1 MTTLQERMDVGR
13 PSLLSRLTSSGVRR
27 TLRMTSGLILFAYIG
42 AHMFNHALG
51 LVSLQAAEAGME
63 IGVEVWYS
71 RTGTIVLYGAAATHV
86 LLALWAVYERRT
98 FRLPPAELLRIA
110 LGFTLPIVLIGHAVS
125 TRIGYELFGLSSDYM
140 RVISNLFA
148 SNSEVWQL
156 GVMAP
161 GWLHG
166 CLGLHL
172 AFSRRPLYRR
182 LRYVLFAAALLLP
195 VLSAL
200 GFMVMGREIT
210 ANPKAAAAT
219 AEYFSPANTAQRQ
232 SLSNWRD
239 GILTAYFCIIGGA
252 FGARELRN
260 FLERRS
266 QRLVSISF
274 PGRTVRVPRNWT
286 VLEAS
291 RSFHLPHA
299 SMCGG
304 RARCSTCRVRVTA
317 GEENCP
323 PAGADEQDTL
333 DRIGAPADVRLACQ
347 LRPQGDVS
355 IVPLVRTERPVYRA
369 AAAPKLNT
377 EQDIVVMFCDFL
389 NRGELARD
397 HLPQDLLYV
406 LTLYVEALNNAI
418 RAARGTISYVELDS
432 VCALFGLDRSTG
444 QAAQNA
450 LQTVAAI
457 ERVISDINN
466 RLGRQW
472 DCKMNVVVTVHIGR
486 AAVGEIGAS
495 DPPTVIAIGEAVD
508 VANALRKAAAA
519 QGKQFAI
526 SEAVYAAAGLD
537 LPSQDRITLHVPRHD
552 PAVQASVSATGPSL
566 PPSWK
571 PIGAPGRRAAL
582 RRLWSG

>member
-1 MTTLQERMDVGR
+1 
-13 PSLLSRLTSSGVRR
+13 
-27 TLRMTSGLILFAYIG
+27 MTSGLILFFYIG
-42 AHMFNHALG
+42 AHLFNHALG
-51 LVSLQAAEAGME
+51 LISLETAEAGMA

-71 RTGTIVLYGAAATHV
+71 PTGTVLLYGAAATHFV
-86 LLALWAVYERRT
+86 LALWAVYERRT

-110 LGFTLPIVLIGHAVS
+110 LGFSLPIVLIGHAVA
-125 TRIGYELFGLSSDYM
+125 TRIGYELFGLSSDYS
-140 RVISNLFA
+140 RVISQLLA

-172 AFSRRPLYRR
+172 AFSRRPWYRR
-182 LRYVLFAAALLLP
+182 LRFVLFAIALLLP

-200 GFMVMGREIT
+200 GMIIMGRQIS
-210 ANPKAAAAT
+210 ADPKV
-219 AEYFSPANTAQRQ
+219 AEAVAQYMSPANAAQRQ

-239 GILTAYFCIIGGA
+239 GIVTAYFVIIGAA

-266 QRLVSISF
+266 QRLVTISF
-274 PGRTVRVPRNWT
+274 PGRNVRVPRGWT
-286 VLEAS
+286 ALEAS

-304 RARCSTCRVRVTA
+304 RARCSTCRVRITA

-323 PAGADEQDTL
+323 PAGADEQATL
-333 DRIGAPADVRLACQ
+333 DRIGAPDDVRLACQ
-347 LRPQGDVS
+347 LRPQGDISV
-355 IVPLVRTERPVYRA
+355 VPLVRTERPVYRA
-369 AAAPKLNT
+369 TAPKLNT
-377 EQDIVVMFCDFL
+377 ERDIVVMFCDFL

-418 RAARGTISYVELDS
+418 RSARGTVSYIELDS
-432 VCALFGLDRSTG
+432 VCALFGVDRG
-444 QAAQNA
+444 IDQAAQAA
-450 LQTVAAI
+450 LQAVAAI
-457 ERVISDINN
+457 ERVITDINN

-472 DCKMNVVVTVHIGR
+472 DCKMNVVVSVHAGR
-486 AAVGEIGAS
+486 AAVGEIGMS

-508 VANALRKAAAA
+508 VANVLRKTAAA
-519 QGKQFAI
+519 QGKPFAI
-526 SEAVYAAAGLD
+526 SESVYAAAGLD
-537 LPSQDRITLHVPRHD
+537 LPEDDRIT
-552 PAVQASVSATGPSL
+552 VQLPGSAPVLATLAATGPHL

-571 PIGAPGRRAAL
+571 PLGVPTRRAAL
-582 RRLWSG
+582 QRLWSGG

>member
-1 MTTLQERMDVGR
+1 MA
-13 PSLLSRLTSSGVRR
+13 
-27 TLRMTSGLILFAYIG
+27 SGLILFAYIG

-51 LVSLQAAEAGME
+51 LISLDVAEAGMA

-71 RTGTIVLYGAAATHV
+71 TTGTIVLYGAAATHF

-98 FRLPPAELLRIA
+98 FWLPPAELIRIA

-125 TRIGYELFGLSSDYM
+125 TRIGWEMFGLSSDYT
-140 RVISNLFA
+140 RVISHLWA
-148 SNSEVWQL
+148 SNSEIWQL

-161 GWLHG
+161 GWIHG

-172 AFSRRPLYRR
+172 AFNRRAWYRR
-182 LRYVLFAAALLLP
+182 MRYVLFAAALLLP
-195 VLSAL
+195 VFSAL
-200 GFMVMGREIT
+200 GVIVMGRQVA
-210 ANPKAAAAT
+210 ANPKASAAV
-219 AEYFSPANTAQRQ
+219 AEYMGPANTAQRQ

-239 GILTAYFCIIGGA
+239 GILTAYFCIIGAA
-252 FGARELRN
+252 FGAREIRN

-274 PGRTVRVPRNWT
+274 PGRTVRVPRDWT

-304 RARCSTCRVRVTA
+304 RARCSTCRVRITA

-323 PAGADEQDTL
+323 PAETDEQETL
-333 DRIGAPADVRLACQ
+333 ERIGAPPDVRLACQ
-347 LRPQGDVS
+347 LRPQGDISV
-355 IVPLVRTERPVYRA
+355 VPLVRTERAVYRA
-369 AAAPKLNT
+369 PPAKLNA
-377 EQDIVVMFCDFL
+377 ERDIVVMFCDFL
-389 NRGELARD
+389 NRGELARN

-418 RAARGTISYVELDS
+418 RLARGTVSYIELDS
-432 VCALFGLDRSTG
+432 VCALFGLDRSSD
-444 QAAQNA
+444 QAAQQA
-450 LQTVAAI
+450 LQAVAAI
-457 ERVISDINN
+457 ERVITDINN

-472 DCKMNVVVTVHIGR
+472 DCKMNVVVTVHLGTG
-486 AAVGEIGAS
+486 AVGEIGAS
-495 DPPTVIAIGEAVD
+495 DPPTVIALGEVVD
-508 VANALRKAAAA
+508 AANELRKTAAA

-537 LPSQDRITLHVPRHD
+537 LPPQDRVTLQVPGLATRVTASLSESGPVL
-552 PAVQASVSATGPSL
+552 PA
-566 PPSWK
+566 SWK
-571 PIGAPGRRAAL
+571 PIGAPSRVAAL
-582 RRLWSG
+582 QRLWTGG

>member
-1 MTTLQERMDVGR
+1 MTTVLERTEAGT
-13 PSLLSRLTSSGVRR
+13 PGLLSWLVSSRVRR

-51 LVSLQAAEAGME
+51 LVSLEAAEAGMA

-71 RTGTIVLYGAAATHV
+71 TTGTFVLYGAAATHF

-110 LGFTLPIVLIGHAVS
+110 LGFTLPIVLIGHAVA
-125 TRIGYELFGLSSDYM
+125 TRIGYELFGLSSDYA
-140 RVISNLFA
+140 RVISTLLA

-182 LRYVLFAAALLLP
+182 FRYVLFAAALLLP

-200 GFMVMGREIT
+200 GFIVMGREI
-210 ANPKAAAAT
+210 AADPKAQKAT
-219 AEYFSPANTAQRQ
+219 AEYFSPANAAQRQ

-239 GILTAYFCIIGGA
+239 GILTAYFLIIGGA

-266 QRLVSISF
+266 QRLVTISF
-274 PGRTVRVPRNWT
+274 PGRVARVPRGWN

-304 RARCSTCRVRVTA
+304 RARCSTCRVRITA

-323 PAGADEQDTL
+323 PAGGDEQTTL
-333 DRIGAPADVRLACQ
+333 DRIGAPDDVRLACQ
-347 LRPQGDVS
+347 LRPQGDISV
-355 IVPLVRTERPVYRA
+355 VPLVRTERPVYRA
-369 AAAPKLNT
+369 TAPKLNT
-377 EQDIVVMFCDFL
+377 ERDVVVMFCDFL

-418 RAARGTISYVELDS
+418 RSARGTVSYIELDS
-432 VCALFGLDRSTG
+432 VCALFGVDRG
-444 QAAQNA
+444 IDQAAQSA
-450 LQTVAAI
+450 LQAVAAI
-457 ERVISDINN
+457 ERVITDINN

-472 DCKMNVVVTVHIGR
+472 DCKMNVVITVHAGR
-486 AAVGEIGAS
+486 AAVGEIGMS

-508 VANALRKAAAA
+508 VANELRKTAAA
-519 QGKQFAI
+519 QGKPFAI
-526 SEAVYAAAGLD
+526 SEAVYAAADLD
-537 LPSQDRITLHVPRHD
+537 LPEQDRVTVQMPGSAPVLATL
-552 PAVQASVSATGPSL
+552 AATCPQL

-571 PIGAPGRRAAL
+571 PLGVPTRRAAL
-582 RRLWSG
+582 QRLWSGG

>member
-239 GILTAYFCIIGGA
+239 GILTAYFCIIGAA

-304 RARCSTCRVRVTA
+304 T
-317 GEENCP
+317 
-323 PAGADEQDTL
+323 GAL
-333 DRIGAPADVRLACQ
+333 LHLPGP
-347 LRPQGDVS
+347 GDGG
-355 IVPLVRTERPVYRA
+355 
-369 AAAPKLNT
+369 
-377 EQDIVVMFCDFL
+377 
-389 NRGELARD
+389 RGELPAGRRRRAGHARPHRCARRCASRLSTAPAGRRFD
-397 HLPQDLLYV
+397 
-406 LTLYVEALNNAI
+406 
-418 RAARGTISYVELDS
+418 RAAGAHRAS
-432 VCALFGLDRSTG
+432 GLPGGGSS
-444 QAAQNA
+444 
-450 LQTVAAI
+450 QT
-457 ERVISDINN
+457 
-466 RLGRQW
+466 Q
-472 DCKMNVVVTVHIGR
+472 HR
-486 AAVGEIGAS
+486 AATS
-495 DPPTVIAIGEAVD
+495 
-508 VANALRKAAAA
+508 
-519 QGKQFAI
+519 
-526 SEAVYAAAGLD
+526 S
-537 LPSQDRITLHVPRHD
+537 
-552 PAVQASVSATGPSL
+552 
-566 PPSWK
+566 
-571 PIGAPGRRAAL
+571 
-582 RRLWSG
+582 

>member
-1 MTTLQERMDVGR
+1 MTTVLERMEAGN
-13 PSLLSRLTSSGVRR
+13 PGLLSRLWSSGVRR
-27 TLRMTSGLILFAYIG
+27 NLRMASGLVLFFYIG
-42 AHMFNHALG
+42 AHLFNHALG
-51 LVSLQAAEAGME
+51 LISLDAAEAGMA

-71 RTGTIVLYGAAATHV
+71 TTGTILLYGAAATHF

-98 FRLPPAELLRIA
+98 FWLPPAELIRIA
-110 LGFTLPIVLIGHAVS
+110 LGFTLPIVLIGHAVA
-125 TRIGYELFGLSSDYM
+125 TRIGWEVHGLSSDYT
-140 RVISNLFA
+140 RVVSTLWM

-172 AFSRRPLYRR
+172 AFSRRPFYRR
-182 LRYVLFAAALLLP
+182 FRYVLFAAALLLP

-200 GFMVMGREIT
+200 GFISMGREI
-210 ANPKAAAAT
+210 AKNPKVTAVT
-219 AEYFSPANTAQRQ
+219 AEYFSPANAPQRE

-239 GILTAYFCIIGGA
+239 GIVTAYFVIIGAA

-266 QRLVSISF
+266 QRLVTISF
-274 PGRTVRVPRNWT
+274 PGRVARVPRGWT

-304 RARCSTCRVRVTA
+304 RARCSTCRVRITA

-323 PAGADEQDTL
+323 PAAADEQATL
-333 DRIGAPADVRLACQ
+333 ERIGAPDDVRLACQ
-347 LRPQGDVS
+347 LRPQGDISV
-355 IVPLVRTERPVYRA
+355 VPLVRTERPVYRA
-369 AAAPKLNT
+369 TAPKLNT
-377 EQDIVVMFCDFL
+377 ERDIVVMFCDFL

-418 RAARGTISYVELDS
+418 RSARGTVSYIELDS
-432 VCALFGLDRSTG
+432 VCALFGVDRG
-444 QAAQNA
+444 IDQAAQSA
-450 LQTVAAI
+450 LQAVAAI
-457 ERVISDINN
+457 ERVITDINN

-472 DCKMNVVVTVHIGR
+472 DCKMNVVVSVHAGR
-486 AAVGEIGAS
+486 AAVGEIGMS
-495 DPPTVIAIGEAVD
+495 DPPTVVAIGGVMDA
-508 VANALRKAAAA
+508 ANELRKTAAA
-519 QGKQFAI
+519 QGKPFAI
-526 SEAVYAAAGLD
+526 TEAVYTAAGLD
-537 LPSQDRITLHVPRHD
+537 LPAQDRTT
-552 PAVQASVSATGPSL
+552 VQLSASASVLATLAAQAPQL

-571 PIGAPGRRAAL
+571 PLGVPTRRAAL
-582 RRLWSG
+582 QRLWSGG

>member
-1 MTTLQERMDVGR
+1 MA
-13 PSLLSRLTSSGVRR
+13 
-27 TLRMTSGLILFAYIG
+27 SGLILFAYIG

-51 LVSLQAAEAGME
+51 LISLDVAEAGMA

-71 RTGTIVLYGAAATHV
+71 TTGTIVLYGAAATHF

-98 FRLPPAELLRIA
+98 FWLPPAELIRIA

-125 TRIGYELFGLSSDYM
+125 TRIGWEMFGLSSDYT
-140 RVISNLFA
+140 RVISHLWA
-148 SNSEVWQL
+148 SNSEIWQL

-161 GWLHG
+161 GWIHG

-172 AFSRRPLYRR
+172 AFNRRAWYRR
-182 LRYVLFAAALLLP
+182 MRYVLFAAALLLP
-195 VLSAL
+195 VFSAL
-200 GFMVMGREIT
+200 GVIVMGRQVA
-210 ANPKAAAAT
+210 ANPKASASV
-219 AEYFSPANTAQRQ
+219 AEYMGPANTAQRQ

-239 GILTAYFCIIGGA
+239 GILTAYFCIIGAA
-252 FGARELRN
+252 FGAREIRN

-274 PGRTVRVPRNWT
+274 PGRTVRVPRDWT

-304 RARCSTCRVRVTA
+304 RARCSTCRVRITA

-323 PAGADEQDTL
+323 PAETDEQETL
-333 DRIGAPADVRLACQ
+333 ERIGAPPDVRLACQ
-347 LRPQGDVS
+347 LRPQGDISV
-355 IVPLVRTERPVYRA
+355 VPLVRTERAVYRA
-369 AAAPKLNT
+369 PPAKLNA
-377 EQDIVVMFCDFL
+377 ERDIVVMFCDFL

-418 RAARGTISYVELDS
+418 RLARGTVSYIELDS
-432 VCALFGLDRSTG
+432 VCALFGLDRSSD
-444 QAAQNA
+444 QAAQQA
-450 LQTVAAI
+450 LQAVAAI
-457 ERVISDINN
+457 ERVITDINN

-472 DCKMNVVVTVHIGR
+472 DCKMNVVVTVHLGTG
-486 AAVGEIGAS
+486 AVGEIGAS
-495 DPPTVIAIGEAVD
+495 DPPTVIALGEVVD
-508 VANALRKAAAA
+508 AANELRKTAAA

-537 LPSQDRITLHVPRHD
+537 FPPKDRVTLQVPGLATPITASLSASGPVLP
-552 PAVQASVSATGPSL
+552 A
-566 PPSWK
+566 SWK
-571 PIGAPGRRAAL
+571 PIGAPSRVAAL
-582 RRLWSG
+582 QRLWTGG

>member
-1 MTTLQERMDVGR
+1 MA
-13 PSLLSRLTSSGVRR
+13 
-27 TLRMTSGLILFAYIG
+27 SGLVLFFYIG
-42 AHMFNHALG
+42 AHLLNHALG
-51 LVSLQAAEAGME
+51 LVSLETAEAGMS

-71 RTGTIVLYGAAATHV
+71 PTGTVLLYGAAATHFV
-86 LLALWAVYERRT
+86 LALWSVYERRT

-110 LGFTLPIVLIGHAVS
+110 LGFSLPIVLIGHAVA
-125 TRIGYELFGLSSDYM
+125 TRIGYELFGLSSDYS
-140 RVISNLFA
+140 RVISQLWA

-172 AFSRRPLYRR
+172 AFSRRPWYRR
-182 LRYVLFAAALLLP
+182 LRFVLFAIALLLP

-200 GFMVMGREIT
+200 GMIVMGRQIN
-210 ANPKAAAAT
+210 ADPKV
-219 AEYFSPANTAQRQ
+219 AEAVAQYMSPANAVQRQ
-232 SLSNWRD
+232 SLANWRD
-239 GILTAYFCIIGGA
+239 GIVSAYFCIIGAA

-266 QRLVSISF
+266 RRLVTISF
-274 PGRTVRVPRNWT
+274 PGRTARVPRGWT

-317 GEENCP
+317 GEQNCP
-323 PAGADEQDTL
+323 PAGADEQETL
-333 DRIGAPADVRLACQ
+333 DRINAPPDVRLACQ

-355 IVPLVRTERPVYRA
+355 VVPLVNTGRALYR

-377 EQDIVVMFCDFL
+377 ERDVVVMFCDFL

-397 HLPQDLLYV
+397 HLPQDVLYV
-406 LTLYVEALNNAI
+406 LTLYVEALQNAI
-418 RAARGTISYVELDS
+418 RSARGTVSYIELDS
-432 VCALFGLDRSTG
+432 VCSLFGIDRNARQASQSAL
-444 QAAQNA
+444 QAA
-450 LQTVAAI
+450 AAI
-457 ERVISDINN
+457 ERVITDINN

-472 DCKMNVVVTVHIGR
+472 RCKMNVVVTIHTGH
-486 AAVGEIGAS
+486 AAVSEIGAS
-495 DPPTVIAIGEAVD
+495 DPPTVIAIGDAVD
-508 VANALRKAAAA
+508 VANELRKAAAA
-519 QGKQFAI
+519 QGKHFAV
-526 SEAVYAAAGLD
+526 SEATYTAAELELPVQDRDAVKVLGLD
-537 LPSQDRITLHVPRHD
+537 TPVEATLSASAPALPAD
-552 PAVQASVSATGPSL
+552 
-566 PPSWK
+566 WK
-571 PIGAPGRRAAL
+571 PIGTTSRVATL